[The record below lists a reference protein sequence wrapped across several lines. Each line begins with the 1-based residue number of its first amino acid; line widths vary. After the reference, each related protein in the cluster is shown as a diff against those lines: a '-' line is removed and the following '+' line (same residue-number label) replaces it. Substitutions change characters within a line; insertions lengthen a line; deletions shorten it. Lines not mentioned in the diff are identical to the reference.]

1 MLSDL
6 SELVEGT
13 FVKCGLLRSG
23 RKVIQ
28 LLVELRADEGKPAE
42 ASSRVSLQGPRVLGL
57 WEFLSAVSELLM

>member
-28 LLVELRADEGKPAE
+28 LHVEVAELTKGSLRKQDHESVCRAHGCSDCGNP
-42 ASSRVSLQGPRVLGL
+42 SVL
-57 WEFLSAVSELLM
+57 SQNC